1 VKSQWAKAAR
11 SVIPKPLRPPI
22 RWAYLTITQYY
33 RRLVDP
39 LTPPDDGFY
48 STMAGDYQKIGHD
61 FRKLLISI
69 GNLTPDDAVL
79 DVGCGNGRMAVP
91 LTSYLSPKGRY
102 EGFDVI
108 KSGVGWCS
116 ANISPRFPSFQFRW
130 VDVKNGNYNPN
141 GQTDPAQFRFPY
153 ADGSFDFVF
162 LSSVFTHMLPE
173 DIVRYLAE
181 IFRLLRNGGRVF
193 ATFFIVSTEQCGV
206 ESIGTDTLIL
216 RQQPAGYFARDP
228 EDPAAAIGFD
238 EATVRDW
245 FRNTGFMVIEPIHFG
260 VWSGR
265 TNGVSYQDIIVAV
278 KQGLKPS

>member
-1 VKSQWAKAAR
+1 MKNQWANAAR
-11 SVIPKPLRPPI
+11 SVIPRPLRPPL
-22 RWAYLTITQYY
+22 RWTYLIIKELY
-33 RRLVDP
+33 RRLADP

-48 STMAGDYQKIGHD
+48 STMAGDYQKIGND
-61 FRKLLISI
+61 FRKLLIRI

-91 LTSYLSPKGRY
+91 LTKYLSPRGRY

-108 KSGVGWCS
+108 KSGVDWCS
-116 ANISPRFPSFQFRW
+116 ANISPRFPAFQFRW

-153 ADGSFDFVF
+153 ADESFDFVF

-173 DIVRYLAE
+173 DITRYLAE
-181 IFRLLRNGGRVF
+181 ISRVLKKGGRVF
-193 ATFFIVSTEQCGV
+193 ATFFIVSSEQSGV
-206 ESIGTDTLIL
+206 QSIGADPLVL
-216 RQQPAGYFARDP
+216 RLQPAGYFARDP

-238 EATVRDW
+238 EARVRDW
-245 FRNTGFMVIEPIHFG
+245 FYKTGFRLIEPLHFG

-265 TNGVSYQDIIVAV
+265 TKGVSYQDIIVAV
-278 KQGLKPS
+278 KQGPKP